1 MSSPPLVL
9 VGWMV
14 AAMVVVG
21 GGLIR
26 GWSLWSVGL
35 LGIGLMSVAYVITRR
50 AWNQTRENEEKI
62 RASLAELKQ
71 VTDSPEG
78 RSSYPSAPES
88 FDSELQQTVNQI
100 KKRVVGLEEEREK
113 ISAIVENL
121 VEGVVAFDP
130 QGQVLFSN
138 PSAHISS
145 R

>member
-35 LGIGLMSVAYVITRR
+35 LGIGLMSAAYVISRR
-50 AWNQTRENEEKI
+50 VWNQTRKNEEKI
-62 RASLAELKQ
+62 RASLVELKQ

-78 RSSYPSAPES
+78 RSSLPSAHES
-88 FDSELQQTVNQI
+88 LGSELQKTVNQI
-100 KKRVVGLEEEREK
+100 KKRVVSLEEERKK

-121 VEGVVAFDP
+121 
-130 QGQVLFSN
+130 
-138 PSAHISS
+138 AHDFLP
-145 R
+145 